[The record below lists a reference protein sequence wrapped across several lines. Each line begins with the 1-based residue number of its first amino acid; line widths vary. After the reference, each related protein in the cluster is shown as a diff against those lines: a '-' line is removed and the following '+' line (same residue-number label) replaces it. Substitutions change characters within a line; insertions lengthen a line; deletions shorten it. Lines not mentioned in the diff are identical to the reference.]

1 MISPV
6 PYDRSFPAPIPI
18 SAIELG
24 TACAWVL
31 AGLFLSVGVVGHD
44 PWKPDEGY
52 VFGVILDSL
61 RSGQWTIPTLAG
73 EPFLEKP
80 PLYYILG
87 SLCARLAQP
96 WLALHDGARLAS
108 LLSNGITLAF
118 VGLSAQRVW
127 GRGAA
132 ATGALLFAGSLG
144 FVLVART
151 MLPDLSMLSG
161 VAIAF
166 LGLLR
171 LRDEGRSPGLLFG
184 TGCGIAFL
192 SKGLVGPGMLTLAA
206 AYVVVRA
213 PASDRPQ
220 LLRTLGLAA
229 LAALPWCAVWPALLL
244 HADPAAFHTWFWD
257 NNIGRFT
264 GTSVDK
270 LGAAAPPGFWWHTLP
285 WYALPAL
292 PLAAL
297 ALASHVEPCDASAIT
312 ACLAAVGGMVIV
324 LLLSASARENY
335 ALPLLVPIAVLG
347 VGGLRALG
355 DVAERRIAA
364 LVLGLFATAALWL
377 VALWLFRDSAAPFVP
392 GSALLARHV
401 PVAMDF
407 ADSRWMQLLGL
418 TATLAA
424 VAVLALTCARRALH
438 WLPMAW
444 LTGVTLVLGIAYTL
458 WLPWLEASKSYRA
471 PIVSMQ
477 STLPTGFDCMASEA
491 LGESERAMLE
501 YVAGIRTTR
510 REAQP
515 DAACS
520 LLLVQMRTAADA
532 AVPTPPGWVEMW
544 RGRRAAERYDEFRL
558 LRRASP
564 SASPALGHHAL
575 PVHRA
580 RIRRGSHMRRTA

>member
-6 PYDRSFPAPIPI
+6 PYDRRFPAPIPVP
-18 SAIELG
+18 AIELG

-31 AGLFLSVGVVGHD
+31 AGLFLSVGLVGHD

-52 VFGVILDSL
+52 VFGVILDGL
-61 RSGQWTIPTLAG
+61 RSGQWTIPMLAG

-80 PLYYILG
+80 PLFYILG
-87 SLCARLAQP
+87 SVCARLAQP
-96 WLALHDGARLAS
+96 WFALHDGARLAS

-132 ATGALLFAGSLG
+132 ATAALLFAGCLG

-166 LGLLR
+166 HGLLR
-171 LRDEGRSPGLLFG
+171 IRDAGRAPGLLFG

-192 SKGLVGPGMLTLAA
+192 SKGLVGPGMLTLAM
-206 AYVVVRA
+206 AYIVVRT
-213 PASDRPQ
+213 PASERPK
-220 LLRTLGLAA
+220 LLRALGLAA

-244 HADPAAFHTWFWD
+244 QQNPAAFHTWLWD
-257 NNIGRFT
+257 NNVGRFT
-264 GTSVDK
+264 GSSVDT

-285 WYALPAL
+285 WYTLPAL

-297 ALASHVEPCDASAIT
+297 ALVRHVETCDPRAIT
-312 ACLAAVGGMVIV
+312 ACLATAGGMVAV
-324 LLLSASARENY
+324 LMMSASARENY
-335 ALPLLVPIAVLG
+335 ALPLLVPISVLG

-355 DVAERRIAA
+355 DITERRIAA
-364 LVLGLFATAALWL
+364 LVFGVFATAALWL
-377 VALWLFRDSAAPFVP
+377 AALWVFRNSASWSVP
-392 GSALLARHV
+392 GTALLARHV
-401 PVAMDF
+401 PLAMDF
-407 ADSRWMQLLGL
+407 AGSRWVQLLGL

-424 VAVLALTCARRALH
+424 VGALALTCAPRVLH

-444 LTGVTLVLGIAYTL
+444 LAGVTLLLGTGYTL

-471 PIVSMQ
+471 PIVAMQ
-477 STLPTGFDCMASEA
+477 STLPIRFDCMASEA

-501 YVAGIRTTR
+501 YVAGIHTVR
-510 REAQP
+510 REVQP

-532 AVPTPPGWVEMW
+532 GVPTPPGWVEMW
-544 RGRRAAERYDEFRL
+544 RGRRAAEQHDELRL
-558 LRRASP
+558 LRRVSP
-564 SASPALGHHAL
+564 SASPARGPAL
-575 PVHRA
+575 PLHRA
-580 RIRRGSHMRRTA
+580 RIRRGTHMRRIA